1 MTNWIIGHTP
11 RFGAAITSRSVV
23 NLISFAGSSDF
34 GYAWWRVFG
43 GKIAWR
49 DPAHYLSMSPISY
62 IDAVRTP
69 TLIEHQERD
78 DRCPIEQAE
87 QLFAALKARGVPV
100 EFHRYPDESHGM
112 SRGGRP
118 DRRIERL
125 ERISGWFDR
134 WLVRHRKQR

>member
-1 MTNWIIGHTP
+1 
-11 RFGAAITSRSVV
+11 
-23 NLISFAGSSDF
+23 
-34 GYAWWRVFG
+34 
-43 GKIAWR
+43 
-49 DPAHYLSMSPISY
+49 MSPITY
-62 IDAVRTP
+62 VDAVRTP

-87 QLFAALKARGVPV
+87 QLFAALKARRVPV

-134 WLVRHRKQR
+134 WLAGRKPRAQPGEERAARAAGPL